1 MAILRK
7 NDKSEENQS
16 EEQVAAAQSAELAEG
31 DAEAPKVRKRR
42 VVKKAVAESA
52 ESLENSTEE
61 KEPAAQDSCV
71 AEDFAENQSSSED
84 NSVASGDGEY
94 HKGFQRT
101 TGTIMAET
109 TSVSMETIAVTT
121 TITAI
126 MKRIFRLVLRQ

>member
-31 DAEAPKVRKRR
+31 DAEVPKVRKRR

-61 KEPAAQDSCV
+61 KEPAAQDSSV
-71 AEDFAENQSSSED
+71 AEDFAENQSPSED

-94 HKGFQRT
+94 HKGFQRHQNYGNNYGRNNKIT
-101 TGTIMAET
+101 
-109 TSVSMETIAVTT
+109 VT
-121 TITAI
+121 
-126 MKRIFRLVLRQ
+126 